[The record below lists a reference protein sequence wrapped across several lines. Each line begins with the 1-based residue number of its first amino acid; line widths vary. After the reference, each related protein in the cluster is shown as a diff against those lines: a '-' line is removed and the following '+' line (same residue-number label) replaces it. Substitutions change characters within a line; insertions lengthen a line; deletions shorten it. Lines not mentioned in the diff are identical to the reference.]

1 MNCGMDNRCGCQ
13 VGGAQAYPCK
23 SKLDAIKKGICEL
36 EKCLKDI
43 ELVSPDSQMPGCGGC
58 RRCCCCC
65 CRCRCGNNAVSAG
78 NQTTWGR
85 CR

>member
-1 MNCGMDNRCGCQ
+1 MNCGMCNRCGCQ
-13 VGGAQAYPCK
+13 VGGAQSYPCK
-23 SKLDAIKKGICEL
+23 SKLDAIKKGIADL

-43 ELVSPDSQMPGCGGC
+43 ELVSPESQMPGCC
-58 RRCCCCC
+58 RCCCCC
-65 CRCRCGNNAVSAG
+65 CRCRCNSERTG